1 MTVPLG
7 AVPLDDEHLAA
18 AVLSGLGSLSRAR
31 LAAVLDQH
39 RPTDA
44 LERLVAGAVLHRSV
58 GVSAEVHARLV
69 AQARTAEPA
78 DLARRLA
85 DDAIAVM
92 LRDGPGYPDVLAVD
106 AEAPAVLFGRGRLDA
121 LGDRRVAVVGTR
133 NATAAGRATAT
144 DLGRGLADAGVT
156 VVSGLALGIDAAA
169 HHGAVAAGVAAG
181 GTVAVVGNG
190 LDEPYP
196 RRNAGLFDRLCCDH
210 LVLSE
215 WPPGTAP
222 EAFRFPLRN
231 RIIAALAEV
240 LVVVESRERGGSLI
254 TARAALD
261 RGVDVMVVPGSP
273 RTRASTGTNELLR
286 DGAAPVTCID
296 DVLDVL
302 SISTRPVAPSLAP
315 LDPLDPVAAAVLERC
330 RRGPATL
337 DALVSACAAPITGVV
352 GAVAALLAAGHLT
365 EEGGWVEATASR
377 LRARPGL
384 SGPGAP

>member
-1 MTVPLG
+1 MT
-7 AVPLDDEHLAA
+7 APLDDEHLAA
-18 AVLSGLGSLSRAR
+18 AVLAGLGSLSRAR
-31 LAAVLDQH
+31 LASVLDRH

-44 LERLVAGAVLHRSV
+44 LERLVAGAAMHRSV
-58 GVSAEVHARLV
+58 GLSSEVHARLV
-69 AQARTAEPA
+69 AQARAAEPA
-78 DLARRLA
+78 DLARRLGA
-85 DDAIAVM
+85 DGIAVM
-92 LRDGPGYPDVLAVD
+92 LRDGPGYPGVLAAD
-106 AEAPAVLFGRGRLDA
+106 AEAPAVLFGRGRPEA
-121 LGDRRVAVVGTR
+121 LGDRRVAIVGTR

-144 DLGRGLADAGVT
+144 ELGRGLADSGVT

-169 HHGAVAAGVAAG
+169 HDGAVAAGTAGG

-190 LDEPYP
+190 LDEAYP
-196 RRNAGLFDRLCCDH
+196 RRNVDLFERLCAEH

-273 RTRASTGTNELLR
+273 RTRAAAGTNELLR
-286 DGAAPVTCID
+286 DGAAPVTCVG

-302 SISTRPVAPSLAP
+302 SISTRPASPATAPCEG
-315 LDPLDPVAAAVLERC
+315 LDPVASAVLDRC
-330 RRGPATL
+330 RQGPATL
-337 DALVSACAAPITGVV
+337 DALVAACAAPIAGVV
-352 GAVAALLAAGHLT
+352 GAVAGLLAAGHLT

-377 LRARPGL
+377 FRNGPDL